1 MVSWK
6 QSRSKLLQLLVL
18 SQYIN
23 WFSQNHWYN
32 HDGNPFG
39 EVLII
44 EVFFV
49 TLVTTDHWSLCCS
62 VLGIPMSVQHRLAGQ
77 KGHKTPD
84 LSVHHFLCTARGWR
98 NKQNQWWRPLKE
110 IPGVQSNDDQR
121 GIQSTTS
128 KDITAVSSEPSRIQC
143 FPNII
148 TSKHGNI
155 HLQKHCRYV
164 VQKHHRS
171 YIQFYQ
177 RQKHLILYHTVVI
190 LVS

>member
-1 MVSWK
+1 M
-6 QSRSKLLQLLVL
+6 QTIL

-23 WFSQNHWYN
+23 WFSQNQWYN

-39 EVLII
+39 EGLII
-44 EVFFV
+44 EVFFG
-49 TLVTTDHWSLCCS
+49 TLVTRPLTTEACVVVYHFYLR
-62 VLGIPMSVQHRLAGQ
+62 SVQYRLAGQ
-77 KGHKTPD
+77 KDHKTPD

-148 TSKHGNI
+148 TYKHGNI